1 MSSHLQTTLHSS
13 ARLTL
18 HYLSFTVGSII
29 SFSLPYPFVDFI
41 PGVEAT
47 PSVASSTVSAS
58 SSPNRRPPHSCLVA
72 GVEATAGDD
81 KVTGYLMGTMNDGNF
96 LHKIVEKSPTSS
108 LLTSWG
114 LRVTI
119 PNQDLFIPLHY
130 PSTPGLQ
137 PAASDSGPAFFPDPP
152 LAPVYILD
160 VPCWLNL
167 SETTV
172 SLTGNHNVCS
182 SFSSSSCYLPFVNQT
197 PRSCN
202 CSMPTASPCKSL
214 CLLYTKLIEISITED
229 EAVKRGKFAAIVV
242 EADSDSDSDSDY
254 DWDDQDLH
262 RIMNEEEMYWTI
274 ALIAQ
279 LSPRSN
285 FYTQALESLNIQRA
299 QKAKAK
305 LDARAERVTQWLSH
319 LAEENDD

>member
-1 MSSHLQTTLHSS
+1 
-13 ARLTL
+13 
-18 HYLSFTVGSII
+18 
-29 SFSLPYPFVDFI
+29 
-41 PGVEAT
+41 
-47 PSVASSTVSAS
+47 
-58 SSPNRRPPHSCLVA
+58 
-72 GVEATAGDD
+72 
-81 KVTGYLMGTMNDGNF
+81 MGTMNGGNF

-137 PAASDSGPAFFPDPP
+137 PPASDSGPAFFPDPP

-172 SLTGNHNVCS
+172 SLTGNHNIMQLLNADGEPVQVPMLTLYQIDRDIDHRGRGSEKGEVC
-182 SFSSSSCYLPFVNQT
+182 PV
-197 PRSCN
+197 
-202 CSMPTASPCKSL
+202 
-214 CLLYTKLIEISITED
+214 
-229 EAVKRGKFAAIVV
+229 IVV

-274 ALIAQ
+274 ASTAQ